1 MLSIVFGGGS
11 NAAVVEPLIGTIAP
25 LTFDL
30 SAKFKLTR
38 MPVAVG
44 KSLVAIVQLVT
55 LLRPTE
61 LMAPSVFP
69 APSKNQYVSPVAGL
83 QKARTLAEF
92 EIKQP
97 GTVVVVVGGG
107 VVVEV
112 VGTATVVEVVD
123 VVEVEE
129 VVEVEGVVVVGV
141 LVVVVVLDVVVV
153 SATVVVVVV
162 GAAIPRPVSSGLV
175 RTGP

>member
-11 NAAVVEPLIGTIAP
+11 KAAVIEPLIGTVAP

-55 LLRPTE
+55 LLRPTV
-61 LMAPSVFP
+61 LIAPRVFP
-69 APSKNQYVSPVAGL
+69 VPSKNQYVSPVAGL

-123 VVEVEE
+123 VVEVDE

-141 LVVVVVLDVVVV
+141 LVVVVVVLDVVVV
-153 SATVVVVVV
+153 SGTLPVVAGDEV
-162 GAAIPRPVSSGLV
+162 PSPVRRALV